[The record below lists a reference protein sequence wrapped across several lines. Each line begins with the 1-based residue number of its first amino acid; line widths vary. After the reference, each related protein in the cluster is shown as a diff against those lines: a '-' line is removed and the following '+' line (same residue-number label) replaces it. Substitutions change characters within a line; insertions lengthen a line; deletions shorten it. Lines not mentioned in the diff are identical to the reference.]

1 MTAAD
6 LSARDTLMR
15 MTNGFQV
22 SQAIHVA
29 ATLGIADLLRDGPK
43 SVDELAG
50 ASGTHAAALY
60 RLLRALASV
69 GVFVEADGRFGLTPL
84 GEYLRTDIPGS
95 VGPWAMLIGR
105 PYVWTSWG
113 DLLSSVRSGTPAFP
127 RVHGTNAWHYRK
139 VHPEENIIFNAAMT
153 ALSAGV
159 AEAVVSSYTFSRITV
174 LADVGGGEGALL
186 AAILAATPSLRGILF
201 DQPHVVAT
209 ANAFLER
216 AGVADRGEIVSGSFF
231 DAVPQADGYLL
242 KSIVHDWDDAG
253 ALDILKVVRAAITD
267 TGRVLL
273 VERLIRAGNDPDPAK
288 FADLTMLVQL
298 GGRERTAD
306 EFGSLYDQAGFSL
319 TNVIPTPSPFS
330 IIEGAPA

>member
-29 ATLGIADLLRDGPK
+29 ATLEIADLLRNGAR
-43 SVDELAG
+43 SVDELAK
-50 ASGTHAAALY
+50 ATGTHAPALY
-60 RLLRALASV
+60 RLLRALGSV

-84 GEYLRTDIPGS
+84 GEYLRSDVPGS
-95 VGPWAMLIGR
+95 VGPWAVLIGR
-105 PYVWTSWG
+105 PYFWTNWG
-113 DLLSSVRSGTPAFP
+113 DLLSSIRSGTPAFP
-127 RVHGTNAWHYRK
+127 RVHRTNAWHYREG
-139 VHPEENIIFNAAMT
+139 HPEENVIFNAAMT

-159 AEAVVSSYTFSRITV
+159 AEALVSSYTFSGMTV

-186 AAILAATPSLRGILF
+186 AAILSATPSLRGILF
-201 DQPHVVAT
+201 DQLHVVAS
-209 ANAFLER
+209 ARDLLER
-216 AGVADRGEIVSGSFF
+216 AGVANRCEIVSGSFF
-231 DAVPQADGYLL
+231 DAVPRADGYLL

-253 ALDILKVVRAAITD
+253 ALEILKVVRAAITD

-273 VERLIRAGNDPDPAK
+273 VERLIRPGNDPDPAK
-288 FADLTMLVQL
+288 FSDLNMLVQL

-306 EFGSLYDQAGFSL
+306 EFESLYDQAGFSL
-319 TNVIPTPSPFS
+319 TNVISTPSPFS